1 MDLKKLSLEELKAH
15 KTDIEKT
22 LDDLVTEVGKYRTRL
37 DETKKMEAFKT
48 ADTPISMSRYEI
60 SVPPPPTPSIAPT
73 TRGKLNFVH
82 GPTKP
87 KKPIDIEE
95 FDPETDIAIS
105 VDLTF
110 KGSIV
115 EGECP
120 PTPNSVEPLG
130 RKPYTVRFIGNKYYY
145 LDAENYAWDYKWT
158 TDKGDTKGKY
168 VGVYDPLLNEFYN
181 QYTFVTTKVP
191 KFDNL
196 QVVRPKLNT
205 TTVIDDSDDSS
216 VTALPETEKPAMRLP
231 SPIRVDSENW
241 FNSPR
246 RHFVTIDSPPRL
258 RGPKV
263 KYTARK
269 TSHLGMAR
277 ALDFSEKLHE
287 KRSRSPSPIPKVEA
301 SQRIRE
307 PFEEPLN
314 MMSGSDLIRQGYLQE
329 VGEYVLNCNV
339 QWYEKG
345 GYCGHIIRSP
355 SGAVYKWNN
364 SCPFFMNAHDPDM
377 NFRGAKLGY
386 WDPIKKLIIDRP
398 YDEIV

>member
-1 MDLKKLSLEELKAH
+1 MTPPYLFPQTEPMDLKKLSLEELKAH

-60 SVPPPPTPSIAPT
+60 SIPPPPTPSIAPT

-120 PTPNSVEPLG
+120 PTPTSDSPIG

-168 VGVYDPLLNEFYN
+168 VGVYDPIHKEFYN
-181 QYTFVTTKVP
+181 QYTFKTTKVH
-191 KFDNL
+191 
-196 QVVRPKLNT
+196 
-205 TTVIDDSDDSS
+205 DSDNSS

-231 SPIRVDSENW
+231 SPIHTDSQDW

-246 RHFVTIDSPPRL
+246 RHFVTVDSPLRPPR
-258 RGPKV
+258 V

-329 VGEYVLNCNV
+329 VGEYILNCNV

-364 SCPFFMNAHDPDM
+364 SCPFFMSVHDPEM